1 MRRSWLT
8 PLALVS
14 LGFGGRVEAQTPRFD
29 VVIRNGTVVDG
40 SGGLRYSADLGVTGG
55 RIVSIARSGL
65 PPRSGRTELDAKGLV
80 VSPGFIDHHAHISTN
95 IHERP
100 LAENFLFQGITT
112 IVASLHSGDVPWP
125 LAGYMDSL
133 RTAPNIGF
141 FCGHSWVRKEV
152 LGLANRAPTAA
163 ELDRMRDLTD
173 RCMRDGALGL
183 STGLLYVPAN
193 YAKTEE
199 VIELARVA
207 ARHGG
212 IYVTHMRDE
221 ARGLLAS
228 VREAIRIGEQGGLP
242 VQINHHKAAG
252 AGQFGWSTT
261 TLALI
266 DSARARGVDV
276 THDLYPYAAGSTGSG
291 VLFPQW
297 ALAGGPDSLRARVEN
312 PTVRRR
318 LEAEMLE
325 RMRLD
330 WAGDELAR
338 IQFRELY
345 SDHRYDGKTLADMA
359 RDRGLT
365 ISAVSGVQLAIELQ
379 LKGGFSAIYHMMD
392 ERDVVAI
399 MKHPL
404 AMFETDGDPIG
415 YGQGF
420 PHPRSYGA
428 FPRVLARY
436 VREQKVLTLEDAVR
450 RMTSLSAAQI
460 GQSDLGLLEEGRTA
474 DIVVFDPERI
484 ADLATYQDPHRF
496 SVGMVHILINGQLVL
511 RDGSLTGAK
520 PGRVLKGPAR
530 RPKAS

>member
-1 MRRSWLT
+1 MRPRPSLSIALST
-8 PLALVS
+8 LLLGGSLA
-14 LGFGGRVEAQTPRFD
+14 AQTVRFD
-29 VVIRNGTVVDG
+29 VVIRNGSIVDG
-40 SGGLRYSADLGVTGG
+40 SGGPAYTADVGVAGG
-55 RIVSIARSGL
+55 RITAIARGGL

-95 IHERP
+95 VHERP
-100 LAENFLFQGITT
+100 LAENFLYQGITT

-125 LAGYMDSL
+125 LAAYMDSL
-133 RTAPNIGF
+133 RTAPNIAF
-141 FCGHSWVRKEV
+141 FCGHSWIRREV
-152 LGLANRAPTAA
+152 LGLANRAPTPA
-163 ELDRMRDLTD
+163 ELDRMRALTD
-173 RCMRDGALGL
+173 QCMRDGAIGL

-193 YAKTEE
+193 YATTEE
-199 VIELARVA
+199 VIELAKVA

-221 ARGLLAS
+221 ARALITS
-228 VREAIRIGEQGGLP
+228 VREAIRIGEEAGLP

-252 AGQFGWSTT
+252 AGQFGWSAT

-266 DSARARGVDV
+266 DSARARGLDV

-312 PTVRRR
+312 PAIRLR
-318 LEAEMLE
+318 LETEMLE

-330 WAGDELAR
+330 WAGEDLAR

-345 SDHRYDGKTLADMA
+345 SDRRYDGKNMADLA
-359 RDRGLT
+359 RDRGLPV
-365 ISAVSGVQLAIELQ
+365 SAATGVQLAIELQ

-392 ERDVVAI
+392 EKDVIAI

-436 VREQKVLTLEDAVR
+436 VREQKVLTLEDAIR

-460 GQSDLGLLEEGRTA
+460 GQADLGLIKEGQRA
-474 DIVVFDPERI
+474 DIVMFDPEKI

-496 SVGMVHILINGQLVL
+496 SVGMVHILVNGQLVL
-511 RDGSLTGAK
+511 RDGSLTGNK
-520 PGRVLKGPAR
+520 PGRVLRGPAR
-530 RPKAS
+530 TRRTS